1 MGNNNNTKESSND
14 DVLLLLDN
22 DESTLEYDK
31 SRFNMRLRA
40 IDPQIEIIAQIPGS
54 DHDTFVLS
62 LESMNHIDTINNNLL
77 AAGMNG
83 EINPHQY
90 SVIRTQYKMSI
101 PGWPRKQDRTT
112 VAIERMALKKMGK
125 TIFLRGFFKV
135 IIVFIAIYVSFLL
148 WSINK

>member
-1 MGNNNNTKESSND
+1 MGNNNNTKESSD
-14 DVLLLLDN
+14 DVLPLDN
-22 DESTLEYDK
+22 DENTIEYDK
-31 SRFNMRLRA
+31 SRFNTRLQA
-40 IDPQIEIIAQIPGS
+40 IDPQIEIIAHIPCS
-54 DHDTFVLS
+54 DRDTFVLS
-62 LESMNHIDTINNNLL
+62 LESMNHIETIDNNLL
-77 AAGMNG
+77 TAGVNG

-90 SVIRTQYKMSI
+90 SVIRIQHKMSI

-135 IIVFIAIYVSFLL
+135 IIVFIAIYISFLL